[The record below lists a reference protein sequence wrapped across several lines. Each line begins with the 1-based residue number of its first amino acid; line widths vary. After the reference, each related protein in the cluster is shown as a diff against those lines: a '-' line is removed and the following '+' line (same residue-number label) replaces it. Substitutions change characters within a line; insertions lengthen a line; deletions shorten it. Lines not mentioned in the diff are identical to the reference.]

1 MGLVIFLGICMVC
14 FVRGWGFVVVYIKI
28 FWAFRN
34 VVNARDCSFDLLGH
48 HVTSYLYMP
57 SSMCIQSK
65 YCLNSLSWGSMCFVY
80 KDG

>member
-48 HVTSYLYMP
+48 FVTTHLFRLI
-57 SSMCIQSK
+57 SMCAKS
-65 YCLNSLSWGSMCFVY
+65 
-80 KDG
+80 